1 MIPDSSVKL
10 EQKTSSLREI
20 CLRKLDPRQ
29 MDGLMLALTM
39 SIRSDLED

>member
-1 MIPDSSVKL
+1 MSPDSSVRL

-20 CLRKLDPRQ
+20 CLRKVEQRQ